1 MSIHVANGFLVELV
15 TLNEFATLTNT
26 DFLVILHIYMR

>member
-15 TLNEFATLTNT
+15 TLNKFTILANAY
-26 DFLVILHIYMR
+26 FLVILYIYMR